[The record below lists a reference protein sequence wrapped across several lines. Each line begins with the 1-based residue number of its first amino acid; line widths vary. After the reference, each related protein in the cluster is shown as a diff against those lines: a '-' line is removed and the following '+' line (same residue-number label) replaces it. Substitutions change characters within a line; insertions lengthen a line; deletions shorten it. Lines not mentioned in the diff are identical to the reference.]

1 MKNLSEKLNEQL
13 VTEASHTI
21 LYQVQADYSEGAA
34 YSTFDIHDAKKRY
47 KHGFLSYNQY
57 QECVSTVAFNTIE
70 DLQDLLD
77 TDDDEYSNLLNMK
90 PQDHKVVNGELF
102 VKLW

>member
-1 MKNLSEKLNEQL
+1 MKNLTDALNEQF

-21 LYQVQADYSEGAA
+21 LYQVQSDHSNGAA
-34 YSTFDIHDAKKRY
+34 YSTFDITDAKKKY
-47 KHGFLSYNQY
+47 KHGFLSYSKY
-57 QECVSTVAFNTIE
+57 QESVFTVAFNTIE

-77 TDDDEYSNLLNMK
+77 TDDDDYSALLSMK
-90 PQDHKVVNGELF
+90 PQEHKVVDGELF